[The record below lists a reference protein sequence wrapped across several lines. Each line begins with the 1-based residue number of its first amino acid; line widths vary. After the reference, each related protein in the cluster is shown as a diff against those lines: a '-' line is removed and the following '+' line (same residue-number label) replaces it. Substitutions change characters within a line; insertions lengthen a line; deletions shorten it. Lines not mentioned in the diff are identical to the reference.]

1 MIFSE
6 QDTLPNGVTIPRLAL
21 GTWFLPNQQ
30 AAEAVKTALSIG
42 SVSYTHLDVYKR
54 QRLSQ
59 AEREHLAREKA
70 APAPQNQ

>member
-30 AAEAVKTALSIG
+30 AAEAVKILCGRPSPLAG
-42 SVSYTHLDVYKR
+42 
-54 QRLSQ
+54 RLMWMDLLEQ
-59 AEREHLAREKA
+59 EYQIVPFWPGEFK
-70 APAPQNQ
+70 